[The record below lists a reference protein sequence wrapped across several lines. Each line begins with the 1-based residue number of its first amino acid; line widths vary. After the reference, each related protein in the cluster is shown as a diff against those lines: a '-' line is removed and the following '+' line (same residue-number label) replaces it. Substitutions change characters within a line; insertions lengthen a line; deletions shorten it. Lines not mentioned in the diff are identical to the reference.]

1 MNNINVDE
9 KLSSMVDQLK
19 EIALKVGNESCA
31 MMAQIVE
38 LQKEKDTLAKQLEDI
53 ESQLLNQ
60 V

>member
-9 KLSSMVDQLK
+9 KLSFMVDQLK
-19 EIALKVGNESCA
+19 EIALRVGNKNCA
-31 MMAQIVE
+31 MTAQIVE

-53 ESQLLNQ
+53 ESQLINQ